1 MSPWTENRSLMPK
14 SILPASLQIRTSGSA
29 SRASFWCLWCLA
41 SKASCLSLQMVCGG
55 LRLAVWYFTSIWV
68 EDPHS
73 MAASYLW
80 SFFLCPEVTVD
91 SSWSNSFLVS
101 FTCFSACGLLCT
113 LFQLDTLPL
122 FKLYFF
128 TSTVFLDS
136 QPFLKSLPTEQYCRN
151 LGLITHYL

>member
-1 MSPWTENRSLMPK
+1 MPK

-41 SKASCLSLQMVCGG
+41 SKASCLSLQIVCGG

-80 SFFLCPEVTVD
+80 VFSCAQRSLLTPVEVIPSLCLSHMFLCMWAFVHT
-91 SSWSNSFLVS
+91 
-101 FTCFSACGLLCT
+101 FSIRYPPLLGSI
-113 LFQLDTLPL
+113 FSLPQC
-122 FKLYFF
+122 
-128 TSTVFLDS
+128 FLDS
-136 QPFLKSLPTEQYCRN
+136 QHFLKSLPIEQYYRN